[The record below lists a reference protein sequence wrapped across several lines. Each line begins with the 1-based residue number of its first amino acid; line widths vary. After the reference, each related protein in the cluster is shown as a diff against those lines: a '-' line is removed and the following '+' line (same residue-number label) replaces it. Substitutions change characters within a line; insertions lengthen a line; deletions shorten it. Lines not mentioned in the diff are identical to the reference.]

1 MLRLNPARRTMFQ
14 ATVPPTMLL
23 ALLLGLAWNG
33 ARDEPQVI
41 VYGGTPQGVT
51 AALAAA
57 RQGLRVTL
65 IEPGPALGG
74 VVVRGWLATL
84 DDTDDLNHRS
94 IYGGLYAQMYR
105 ALGSSRNVDV
115 GRTEALFA
123 RLLGQAGVGV
133 RLNTVLN
140 PAPGSVERRGGV
152 VRAVWVR
159 HAYGL
164 RRLAAGQFIDAS
176 DTAELALRAGA
187 TFTVGREDGGLDR
200 RQMAATLVLRLGGVR
215 WHDVARSLQ
224 AAYLSH
230 REDAGFDAWGGYGF
244 GLLAAGYA
252 PSSPRFRLRG
262 LNIARQQGG
271 SLLVNALLIA
281 GVDGTDRTS
290 VARAHRQ
297 ATLEARRVVAFLR
310 RAEPQT
316 FGRVTLLGVA
326 PELYLRETRHLNGLA
341 RLHADDVLLG
351 RSDAGSAATGGYAL
365 DGQIYDARES
375 PFLLGRPAPYG
386 VPYGTLVPVGL
397 QNLLVV
403 SQAASFDSA
412 AAFSARVVPLQMVL
426 GEAAG
431 TACAVSRRLGLSLAG
446 LSRRPL
452 QLRAALLAGGNRLPV
467 GHPEYGPPS
476 GWRLSSQ
483 GVSRADRRSVYALHL
498 LRRGLLSA
506 PYSLRGQLDAEGPI
520 LVNDFL
526 SSLNHWLVARSS
538 DPRQFQVMKQLRLWA
553 RHAPG
558 QTLSWAGARA
568 IFLWLHEDAWEVDL
582 KAGPLRRGDAARL
595 LTDMFPARDR
605 QLGSWTPAPAAE
617 LTRRGQDRDFRAE

>member
-1 MLRLNPARRTMFQ
+1 MLQ
-14 ATVPPTMLL
+14 ATVLPTLLL

-33 ARDEPQVI
+33 ARGEPQVI

-94 IYGGLYAQMYR
+94 IYGGLYARMYR

-115 GRTEALFA
+115 ERTEALFA
-123 RLLGQAGVGV
+123 RLLGQAGVDV
-133 RLNTVLN
+133 RLNTGLDTRSHTRLN
-140 PAPGSVERRGGV
+140 TVERQGGV

-164 RRLAAGQFIDAS
+164 RRLAAEQFIDAS
-176 DTAELALRAGA
+176 DTAELALRSGA

-230 REDAGFDAWGGYGF
+230 REDAGFDVWGGYGF
-244 GLLAAGYA
+244 GLLAAGYT
-252 PSSPRFRLRG
+252 PSSSRFRLRG

-281 GVDGTDRTS
+281 GVDGTDPAG
-290 VARAHRQ
+290 VARAHWQ
-297 ATLEARRVVAFLR
+297 ATLEAGRVVAFLR
-310 RAEPQT
+310 RADPQT

-351 RSDAGSAATGGYAL
+351 RSDAGSVATGGYAL

-431 TACAVSRRLGLSLAG
+431 TACAVSRRLGLSLAR
-446 LSRRPL
+446 LASRPL

-467 GHPEYGPPS
+467 SPLEYGPPA

-538 DPRQFQVMKQLRLWA
+538 DPEQFRVMKQLRLWA

-568 IFLWLHEDAWEVDL
+568 IFRWLHEDAWEIDL
-582 KAGPLRRGDAARL
+582 RAAPLRRGDAARL

-605 QLGSWTPAPAAE
+605 QLGNWTSAPAVE
-617 LTRRGQDRDFRAE
+617 LTWRGGDRALWAE

>member
-1 MLRLNPARRTMFQ
+1 MSAIDPTLNLQRAMFM
-14 ATVPPTMLL
+14 PTLLL

-33 ARDEPQVI
+33 AREPQVI

-65 IEPGPALGG
+65 IEPGPGLGG

-84 DDTDDLNHRS
+84 DDTDDLHHRS
-94 IYGGLYAQMYR
+94 IYGGLYASLYR
-105 ALGSSRNVDV
+105 ALGSDRNVDV
-115 GRTEALFA
+115 ERTERLFT
-123 RLLGQAGVGV
+123 RLLGLAGVDV
-133 RLNTVLN
+133 RLNTRLEAG
-140 PAPGSVERRGGV
+140 PSSVERQGGV
-152 VRAVWVR
+152 LRAVWVR
-159 HAYGL
+159 HVYGL

-176 DTAELALRAGA
+176 DTADLAVRAGA

-215 WHDVARSLQ
+215 WHDVARSLR
-224 AAYLSH
+224 AAALSH
-230 REDAGFDAWGGYGF
+230 REDAGFGAWGGYGF
-244 GLLAAGYA
+244 GLLAAGYT
-252 PSSPRFRLRG
+252 PSSPQFRLRG

-281 GVDGTDRTS
+281 GVDGTDPVS

-297 ATLEARRVVAFLR
+297 ATLEAGRVVAFLR
-310 RAEPQT
+310 RADPQT
-316 FGRVTLLGVA
+316 FGQARLLGVA
-326 PELYLRETRHLNGLA
+326 PDLYVRETRHLNGLV
-341 RLHADDVLLG
+341 RLHADDVLMG
-351 RSDAGSAATGGYAL
+351 RSDASSVATGGYAL

-386 VPYGTLVPVGL
+386 VSYGTLVPVGL

-446 LSRRPL
+446 LSGRPL

-467 GHPEYGPPS
+467 SPPEYGPPS
-476 GWRLSSQ
+476 EWRLSSQ
-483 GVSRADRRSVYALHL
+483 GTNPADQRSVYSLHL

-506 PYSLRGQLDAEGPI
+506 PYSLRGQLGAGQPI
-520 LVNDFL
+520 LVSDFL

-553 RHAPG
+553 RHTPG
-558 QTLSWAGARA
+558 QTLSWSGARA
-568 IFLWLHEDAWEVDL
+568 IFRWLHEDAWEVDL
-582 KAGPLRRGDAARL
+582 RAGLLRRGDAARL

-605 QLGSWTPAPAAE
+605 QLGSWRPAPETA
-617 LTRRGQDRDFRAE
+617 LGRRGGSGTSRAE